1 MEKGKE
7 MQRLKRTHL
16 LWRQNGDGGFG
27 RNGQMVVVVGF
38 GILLPFQRAPESL
51 KFAVLVA

>member
-1 MEKGKE
+1 MENGRE
-7 MQRLKRTHL
+7 RERLKRTHL

-38 GILLPFQRAPESL
+38 GILLPFQRASESL
-51 KFAVLVA
+51 KFVVLIA